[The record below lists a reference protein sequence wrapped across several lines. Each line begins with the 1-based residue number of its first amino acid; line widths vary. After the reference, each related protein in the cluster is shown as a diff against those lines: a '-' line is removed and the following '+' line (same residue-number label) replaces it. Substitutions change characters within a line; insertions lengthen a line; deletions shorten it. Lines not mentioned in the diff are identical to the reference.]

1 LSLDLAEGHGL
12 DRAVEMSLGVG
23 PASRALDEQPPALR
37 VAAAEAIRAALEPY
51 QNGNRVPLRGA
62 IWIVRAV
69 SPGSRATQN

>member
-1 LSLDLAEGHGL
+1 MRDAEQNAHEACAKQGKQ
-12 DRAVEMSLGVG
+12 AVI
-23 PASRALDEQPPALR
+23 LDEQPPALR